1 MQGLRARIADST
13 RSFGQVFANPDLRRL
28 QLAWTGS
35 LIGNWSYFIALAIYA
50 YDQGGAAAVGLV
62 SVIRM
67 LPAAIASP
75 FLAGL
80 ADRYPRKLVMIAS
93 DVVRAVLM
101 AAAALTI
108 WQGWSAFVVYVI
120 VAVSTVAGTAFRP
133 AQAALLPHLARD
145 PAELT
150 AANVASSTLEAVGAF
165 VGPAL
170 GGVLLVLTNF
180 ETVFAVNAVSFVWSA
195 LLVLAVR
202 GGSRPRKEDGA
213 EHGDGQGGGG
223 GGGGGAGAG
232 FRALFASRDLLVL
245 SSLYTAQTLVAG
257 ALNVLVVVSAL
268 ELLDVD
274 SSGVGY
280 LNGALGVGGLVG
292 GFVALVLATRGRL
305 AADFGFGIALFGL
318 PLVLIGI
325 TSSVPM
331 ALLALALVGLGN
343 SLVDINALTIMQRA
357 VPDEVLARVLGVLEG
372 ILIGSI
378 GIGGLLAPV
387 LIHVAG
393 IRWAL
398 ILTGLLLP
406 VLALA
411 ATSRLRSIDRRTAAP
426 AHLELLRGV
435 DLLGALPARTL
446 EALAGSLV
454 ERSLPAGT
462 EIVREGEAGDRYYV
476 IADGEVEVAGKRL
489 GRGSGFG
496 EIALLRDVPRT
507 ATVTAATDVT
517 LLALDREPFV
527 AAVTGHEP
535 ARATADEVIAARLGA
550 FDPGIVKL

>member
-1 MQGLRARIADST
+1 MRGRVSDSMRA
-13 RSFGQVFANPDLRRL
+13 FGQVFANPDLRRL
-28 QLAWTGS
+28 QLAWAGS
-35 LIGNWSYFIALAIYA
+35 LIGNWSYFVALAIYA
-50 YDQGGAAAVGLV
+50 YGQGGAAAVGLV

-67 LPAAIASP
+67 IPAAIASP

-80 ADRYPRKLVMIAS
+80 ADRYPRKLVMIVT
-93 DVVRAVLM
+93 DVVRAGLM
-101 AAAALTI
+101 VAAALTI
-108 WQGWSAFVVYVI
+108 WQGWSAYIVYAMVGL
-120 VAVSTVAGTAFRP
+120 STVVGTAFRP
-133 AQAALLPHLARD
+133 AQAALLPHLARN

-170 GGVLLVLTNF
+170 GGLLLAVTNI
-180 ETVFAVNAVSFVWSA
+180 ETVFAVNAVSFIWSA

-202 GGSRPRKEDGA
+202 GGSAPKRDEAAERSH
-213 EHGDGQGGGG
+213 EHGSGI
-223 GGGGGAGAG
+223 GAG
-232 FRALFASRDLLVL
+232 FRALFVSRDLLVL
-245 SSLYTAQTLVAG
+245 AGLYTGQTLVAG

-274 SSGVGY
+274 GSAVGY
-280 LNGALGVGGLVG
+280 LNAALGIGGLVG

-305 AADFGFGIALFGL
+305 AADFGLGIGMFGL

-325 TSSVPM
+325 TSSVPVTF
-331 ALLALALVGLGN
+331 LALALVGLGN

-372 ILIGSI
+372 LLIASM
-378 GIGGLLAPV
+378 GIGGLLTPV
-387 LIHVAG
+387 LIHFAG

-406 VLALA
+406 VLALVA
-411 ATSRLRSIDRRTAAP
+411 ATTLRSIDRRTAAP
-426 AHLELLRGV
+426 VHLELVRRI
-435 DLLGALPARTL
+435 DLLGALPAATL
-446 EALAGSLV
+446 ESLAGSLI
-454 ERSLPAGT
+454 ELSLPAGT

-476 IADGEVEVAGKRL
+476 IAEGEVEVAGKRL

-507 ATVTAATDVT
+507 ATVTAATDVK
-517 LLALDREPFV
+517 LLALEREEFV

-535 ARATADEVIAARLGA
+535 ALATADEVIAARLGA
-550 FDPGIVKL
+550 FDPAIVKL